1 VVRWSIPALPDVQV
15 SITPVFHCGKGK
27 EIVMEYSPFSP
38 MQTQPTGS
46 NNMEK
51 RSPYQ
56 SLVKTFQRLSRFSHL
71 SAIAGWDMFTMMPPG
86 GSAARGE
93 ALAELGVLQ
102 HQILT
107 DKKVGEWLRNAL
119 QEELNDAEQAN
130 LREMTRQYEQAAL
143 LPESLVEAKSLAGS
157 RCEHAW
163 RSQRPANDWQGFAEN
178 LREVVKLS
186 REEAQIRAAAKGC
199 SRYDALLDIF
209 EPDMTSARLDVLFA
223 DLKSWLPTLLEKVVE
238 KQAQTPLIEPQGP
251 FPIADQRELGLE
263 AMRVLGF
270 DFDSGRLDISAHPF
284 CGGVPQD
291 VRITTRYNENDL
303 LSALFGVIH
312 ETGHARYEQNLP
324 RNWIDQPIA
333 LARSTAIH
341 ESQSLFF
348 EMQLGR
354 SEAFLQRLLPTVRR
368 YFGEQPAFSR
378 DNFIAWNQRVKPGF
392 IRVDADEVSYPA
404 HVILRYEIERALI
417 DGDIEVDDIPALWD
431 EKMQHWLGLSTT
443 GNYRDGCMQDIHWTD
458 GGFGYFPSY
467 TLGAMYAAQ
476 LMASARRALPQLESD
491 IANGNFTALFDW
503 LRQNIWQHGSR
514 FTTSQL
520 IQHATGEDL
529 NSDFFRQHLTSRYL

>member
-1 VVRWSIPALPDVQV
+1 MTENKNYHQLTR
-15 SITPVFHCGKGK
+15 
-27 EIVMEYSPFSP
+27 
-38 MQTQPTGS
+38 
-46 NNMEK
+46 
-51 RSPYQ
+51 
-56 SLVKTFQRLSRFSHL
+56 TFQRLSRFSHL
-71 SAIAGWDMFTMMPPG
+71 SAIAGWDMFAMMPPG
-86 GSAARGE
+86 GSAARGA

-107 DKKVGEWLRNAL
+107 DKKVGEWLQNAL
-119 QEELNDAEQAN
+119 QEELNDVEQAN
-130 LREMTRQYEQAAL
+130 LREMTRQYQQAAL

-186 REEAQIRAAAKGC
+186 REEAQIRAAAKGG

-223 DLKSWLPTLLEKVVE
+223 DLKSWLPSLLEKAVE

-251 FPIADQRELGLE
+251 FPITDQRELGLE

-270 DFDSGRLDISAHPF
+270 DFDGGRLDISAHPF
-284 CGGVPQD
+284 CGGVPED

-324 RNWIDQPIA
+324 RNWLDQPIA

-354 SEAFLQRLLPTVRR
+354 SDAFLQRLLPTVRQ

-378 DNFIAWNQRVKPGF
+378 ENFIAWNQRVKPGF

-431 EKMQHWLGLSTT
+431 EKMQHWLGLTT
-443 GNYRDGCMQDIHWTD
+443 KDDYRNGCMQDIHWTD

-476 LMASARRALPQLESD
+476 LFHAARRALPSLERD
-491 IANGNFTALFDW
+491 IANGDFTALFDW

-514 FTTSQL
+514 FTTAQL
-520 IQHATGEDL
+520 VINATGEDL
-529 NSDFFRQHLTSRYL
+529 NPHYFRKHLEMRYL

>member
-1 VVRWSIPALPDVQV
+1 MTKNENYHLL
-15 SITPVFHCGKGK
+15 TH
-27 EIVMEYSPFSP
+27 
-38 MQTQPTGS
+38 
-46 NNMEK
+46 
-51 RSPYQ
+51 
-56 SLVKTFQRLSRFSHL
+56 TFQRLSRFSHL

-86 GSAARGE
+86 GSAARSE

-107 DKKVGEWLRNAL
+107 DKKVGEWLNNAL
-119 QEELNDAEQAN
+119 QEDLNDVEQAN

-143 LPESLVEAKSLAGS
+143 LPESLVEARSLAGS

-163 RSQRPANDWQGFAEN
+163 RSQRPANDWSGFAEN
-178 LREVVKLS
+178 LREVVRLS

-223 DLKSWLPTLLEKVVE
+223 DLKSWLPSLLAQVVE
-238 KQAQTPLIEPQGP
+238 KQAHTPLIAPEGP

-263 AMRVLGF
+263 TMRVLGF

-324 RNWIDQPIA
+324 RNWLGQPIA
-333 LARSTAIH
+333 HARSTAIH

-354 SEAFLQRLLPTVRR
+354 SNPFLQRLLPTVRQ
-368 YFGEQPAFSR
+368 YFGDQPAFSQQ
-378 DNFIAWNQRVKPGF
+378 NFIAWNQRVKPGF

-404 HVILRYEIERALI
+404 HIILRYEIERPLI
-417 DGDIEVDDIPALWD
+417 DGEIEVDDIPALWD
-431 EKMQHWLGLSTT
+431 EKMQHWLGLSTN

-476 LMASARRALPQLESD
+476 LMASAKRALPKLESD
-491 IANGNFTALFDW
+491 IASGNLSALFDW

-514 FTTSQL
+514 FSTSQL

-529 NSDFFRQHLTSRYL
+529 NSDFFRQHLIARYL